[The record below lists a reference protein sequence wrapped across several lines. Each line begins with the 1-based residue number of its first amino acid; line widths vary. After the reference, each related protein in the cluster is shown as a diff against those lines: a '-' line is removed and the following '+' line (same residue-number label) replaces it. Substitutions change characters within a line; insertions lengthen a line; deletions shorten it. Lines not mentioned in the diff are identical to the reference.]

1 MTVMVWVHEAL
12 VTPSVAV
19 HVRAI
24 VRVPPQRRVTTSAKL
39 VVIGPHPPDV
49 VGLPVEAG
57 DVSPGHAMLR
67 LEGQVSTRDVSKL
80 V

>member
-1 MTVMVWVHEAL
+1 MIVWVHEAL
-12 VTPSVAV
+12 VVPSVAV

-24 VRVPPQRRVTTSAKL
+24 VRVPPQLSVTASRKL
-39 VVIGPHPPDV
+39 VVIGPHPPDG